1 MSGRVLVVADDL
13 TGANDTGVQFARAGW
28 PTVLRLPGKPGHA
41 GSGHT
46 PTHDEPKP
54 DDPKPDAPTLQGP
67 ARGATAVSTD
77 ARALGHEEARR
88 TTRAAVERE
97 GLAADDRLY
106 LKVDSTLRGSVAGQ
120 LSGALDARRAAHP
133 DALVVLCPA
142 YPSMHRTVVRGRLLV
157 RDVPVSRSPA
167 GRDPV
172 TPVTLDALTELVPG
186 AVGLGTFPTA
196 AQWAAALEEAGR
208 RAPVVAVDA
217 RTDEELARLAEAVD
231 LLGPRVV
238 PAGSAGLAAPLAELW
253 ARPADGGAAPRRTAD
268 APPFARRPLVLVS
281 SHHAVAREQ
290 VAALAAAGTAP
301 GAPPRGDSSHGG
313 TPTADAPH
321 GAYASP
327 HEAVTVVRTD
337 ADELPE
343 DIARPLPSGSGAVV
357 LLSPEERTDSLPGA
371 RLATALA
378 RRAAHALTL
387 PDHGFDAVV
396 LVGGD
401 GAGAFLAAVGAHG
414 VTVRGLVTEGVP
426 HGQIAGGPL
435 HGLPVVTKAGGFGDR
450 TTLSLLLRTLR
461 TPNDSENPR

>member
-28 PTVLRLPGKPGHA
+28 QTVLRLPGASGHP
-41 GSGHT
+41 GSGPD
-46 PTHDEPKP
+46 PTRHD
-54 DDPKPDAPTLQGP
+54 PTREDT

-88 TTRAAVERE
+88 ATSAAAEHE

-120 LSGALDARRAAHP
+120 LAGALDARRAAFP

-142 YPSMHRTVVRGRLLV
+142 YPAMHRTVVRGRLLV
-157 RDVPVSRSPA
+157 RGSPVSESPA

-172 TPVTLDALTELVPG
+172 TPVTRDALTELVPG

-196 AQWAAALEEAGR
+196 AQWAAALDEAGR

-217 RTDEELARLAEAVD
+217 CTDEELARLAEAVD
-231 LLGPRVV
+231 LLGPRAV
-238 PAGSAGLAAPLAELW
+238 PAGSAGLAAPLAERW
-253 ARPADGGAAPRRTAD
+253 ARSADGTAAPRRAAD
-268 APPFARRPLVLVS
+268 SPPYARRPLVLVS

-290 VAALAAAGTAP
+290 VAALTSGEVAP
-301 GAPPRGDSSHGG
+301 NGSPYAETPYGG
-313 TPTADAPH
+313 PADAPH
-321 GAYASP
+321 GADAP
-327 HEAVTVVRTD
+327 PDGAVTVVHTD

-343 DIARPLPSGSGAVV
+343 DIARPLPADGGAVV
-357 LLSPEERTDSLPGA
+357 LLSPEERTDSLPGS

-401 GAGAFLAAVGAHG
+401 GAAAFLAAVGARG
-414 VTVRGLVTEGVP
+414 VAVHGLVAEGVP
-426 HGQIAGGPL
+426 HGHIAGGPL

-450 TTLSLLLRTLR
+450 TTLSLLLRALR
-461 TPNDSENPR
+461 TPTDSENPR